1 MKCGAC
7 CFFDCGRDCRCFCHD
22 HDKKPK
28 YETRDPTE
36 SEIKKGARR
45 GEKRTGLRQW
55 DRATEEGSMEGLSS
69 LFG

>member
-1 MKCGAC
+1 MTKCGAC

-36 SEIKKGARR
+36 SEIKRGA
-45 GEKRTGLRQW
+45 GGLKKLRTW
-55 DRATEEGSMEGLSS
+55 DASSEEASMEGLSS